1 MRLLVVWVF
10 VLLSSAAALGQERPV
25 VRVDV
30 TPETVIV
37 GESAQMTVT
46 VLVPTWFTRPPVYPA
61 FELANAMTRLPP
73 DSSYPI
79 RERVGNDSWPGIVRS
94 YEIYPLLGA
103 TYRLGGQSLQVT
115 YANPGSDPVVTS
127 VEIPEIVIRGQV
139 PQGAE
144 LLDPYIAGSNL
155 ELRLDIEGSH
165 ESLKAGDALVLEYVA
180 ELKGLPAIFIPPLAP
195 DLQLD
200 GVSVYADAPDVKEGT
215 PARRSEKITLVL
227 DAGGEFVIPEREL
240 KYWNTE
246 SKSIET
252 VVAEGLTFSVAGP
265 PVPTAMGDVSSARQ
279 TGRLVWLLAG
289 SIALL
294 FVLWRSVPA
303 IIARY
308 RIAAAERKQTEAYAF
323 ARLSEALNSN
333 DGEVA
338 YRAMLQWIGRLEPGM
353 NARAFASA
361 YGDESL
367 SAAVDAISA
376 GLYGNAERAG
386 DLRRVRGNLK
396 AARKRYLQRG
406 LQQAAQSLPP
416 LNPN

>member
-1 MRLLVVWVF
+1 MRLLVVSVF
-10 VLLSSAAALGQERPV
+10 VLLSSAVALGQEQPV
-25 VRVDV
+25 VRVEV

-37 GESAQMTVT
+37 GESAQMTIT
-46 VLVPTWFTRPPVYPA
+46 VLVPTWFTRPSIYPT
-61 FELANAMTRLPP
+61 FELANAMTRLPA

-79 RERVGNDSWPGIVRS
+79 RERVGNESWSGIVRS

-103 TYRLGGQSLQVT
+103 TYRLAGQSIQIS
-115 YANPGSDPVVTS
+115 YANPGSDPVQTS
-127 VEIPEIVIRGQV
+127 VEIPEIVLRGQV

-144 LLDPYIAGSNL
+144 SLDPYIAGSNL

-165 ESLKAGDALVLEYVA
+165 ESLKAGDALVLDYVA
-180 ELKGLPAIFIPPLAP
+180 ELNGLPAIFIPPLAP
-195 DLQLD
+195 DLRLD
-200 GVSVYADAPDVKEGT
+200 GVSVYADAPDVKDGT

-227 DAGGEFVIPEREL
+227 DAGGEFNIPEREL
-240 KYWNTE
+240 KYWNTD

-252 VVAEGLTFSVAGP
+252 VVAEGLTFSVTGP
-265 PVPTAMGDVSSARQ
+265 PVPTAMADTSSARQ

-289 SIALL
+289 SVALF

-303 IIARY
+303 IITRY
-308 RIAAAERKQTEAYAF
+308 RIVAAERKQTEAHAF
-323 ARLSEALNSN
+323 ALLSKALKSN
-333 DGEVA
+333 DGEVT

-353 NARAFASA
+353 NARTFASG

-367 SAAVDAISA
+367 SAAVDTLSA
-376 GLYGNAERAG
+376 GIYGNAERAV

-396 AARKRYLQRG
+396 AARKRYLQRER
-406 LQQAAQSLPP
+406 QQATQSPPP

>member
-1 MRLLVVWVF
+1 MRFLT
-10 VLLSSAAALGQERPV
+10 VLILTLATSTTALAQGQPI
-25 VRVDV
+25 VRA
-30 TPETVIV
+30 TVSPDTVNV
-37 GESAQMTVT
+37 GESAELTVT
-46 VLVPTWFTRPPVYPA
+46 VLVPTWFTRPSTYPS
-61 FELANAMTRLPP
+61 FELSNAITRLPA
-73 DSSYPI
+73 DSSYNI
-79 RERVGNDSWPGIVRS
+79 RERIGNESWSGIVRT

-165 ESLKAGDALVLEYVA
+165 EGLKAGDALVLEYVA
-180 ELKGLPAIFIPPLAP
+180 ELNGLPVIFIPPLAP

-265 PVPTAMGDVSSARQ
+265 PVPTAMEDTSSVRQ

-303 IIARY
+303 IMARY

-323 ARLSEALNSN
+323 ARLSAALNSN
-333 DGEVA
+333 DGELA
-338 YRAMLQWIGRLEPGM
+338 YRAMLHWIGRLEPGT
-353 NARAFASA
+353 NVRAFASA

-367 SAAVDAISA
+367 SAAVNSLSA
-376 GLYGNAERAG
+376 GIYGNAERAG

-406 LQQAAQSLPP
+406 RRQAAQSPPP

>member
-1 MRLLVVWVF
+1 MRFLT
-10 VLLSSAAALGQERPV
+10 VLILTLATSTTALAQGQPI
-25 VRVDV
+25 VRA
-30 TPETVIV
+30 TVSPDTVNV
-37 GESAQMTVT
+37 GESAELTVT
-46 VLVPTWFTRPPVYPA
+46 VLVPTWFTRPSTYPS
-61 FELANAMTRLPP
+61 FELSNAITRLPA
-73 DSSYPI
+73 DSSYNI
-79 RERVGNDSWPGIVRS
+79 RERIGNESWSGIVRT

-265 PVPTAMGDVSSARQ
+265 PVPTAGDASSARQ

-406 LQQAAQSLPP
+406 PQQAAQSLPP
-416 LNPN
+416 LNPH